1 MWSGAIRVMYRPDG
15 GQSAAA
21 KCLLTGSSVVF
32 LVCVLAPT
40 AAAGASH
47 CSAKEETL
55 FSCRTGAKTV
65 SVCASPDLSANAGSL
80 QYRFG
85 RLGAAELLYPTA
97 ETNWRQVTRGGVLTF
112 AGGGGSF
119 LSFARGPYRY
129 VVYTAIGKG
138 WGQKAGVVVEK
149 GGKRVTS
156 LSCTDKETS
165 DVGPDLFARAGIAED
180 PAGFDLP

>member
-1 MWSGAIRVMYRPDG
+1 VTYRPNG
-15 GQSAAA
+15 GQPAAT

-32 LVCVLAPT
+32 LLSVLART
-40 AAAGASH
+40 AAAGTSH
-47 CSAKEETL
+47 CSAKEQTL
-55 FSCRTGAKTV
+55 FSCDTGHKTV

-85 RLGAAELLYPTA
+85 RLGAPELVYPSAEG
-97 ETNWRQVTRGGVLTF
+97 NWRQVTRGGTLTF
-112 AGGGGSF
+112 AGGGGAY
-119 LSFARGPYRY
+119 LSFAKGPYRY

-149 GGKRVTS
+149 SGKRLTS

-165 DVGPDLFARAGIAED
+165 DLGPDLFARTGIAED
-180 PAGFDLP
+180 PASFDVP